1 MYECAHVITLVFC
14 FVCVFFLYS
23 RENNSGAVLFSQMQT
38 AAVHLMVVEGSPIQ
52 PFAGVTITAAT
63 LETVAETTKELAILE
78 VCLEYYF
85 ICVLFEI

>member
-1 MYECAHVITLVFC
+1 MGREYISLPLLWNHCFCACHHISILFC
-14 FVCVFFLYS
+14 LCVFLYS
-23 RENNSGAVLFSQMQT
+23 RETNSGAVLFSQMQT

-78 VCLEYYF
+78 V
-85 ICVLFEI
+85 